1 MNLQPET
8 VKLGRSGMHTAKL
21 LQNWPEGTVGCMK
34 DLVFFV
40 LAKTTEKP
48 LAPNCVMFMVIE
60 NDRKAV
66 FRSKDKNAIN

>member
-1 MNLQPET
+1 
-8 VKLGRSGMHTAKL
+8 MHTAKL

-60 NDRKAV
+60 NDR
-66 FRSKDKNAIN
+66 